1 MKNSWKKRILVGS
14 LALAMIPT
22 NSMISFAKAA
32 PDGKTVASD
41 TEAGKKDGAWDKWE
55 EEWNIIKNDWT
66 QISLTPGKDESQL
79 NFAWYTMSDRSANL
93 QISTSADMKNAKEYV
108 AKREKASVSKDG
120 KQYYS
125 NKVTALYLKENTT
138 YYYRYEVD
146 GVYTE
151 PAAYTTKSTD
161 KFSFIYV
168 GDPQIGSSNEKKSS
182 SKDVNTANKLVE
194 FLQAQ
199 DDAVCN
205 DAFNWSDTL
214 NKAVEKANNQAS
226 FIVSAGD
233 QVQLTKGKSPQ
244 GKNFE
249 SEIEYAGY
257 LSPEVL
263 KSLPVA
269 PTVGNHDADN
279 ANYTYHFNVPNK
291 SNYGV
296 NKATED
302 TTKVGGD
309 YYFTYGSVLF
319 MMLNTQ
325 NTNVAEH
332 KNFIEETVK
341 ANKDCTWR
349 IVTLHQ
355 DIYGSAEHS
364 NEPEITN
371 LRYQIVPILEDND
384 VDVVLTGHDHAY
396 SRTQI
401 LKGGVKTFDASYD
414 DDAFEEQLEID
425 MDAGEKPVTLTMA
438 PGNITT
444 EKATEDGLRYL
455 EYLYQIMDAATVQNV
470 NKINK
475 NTVLNPDGILYMTA
489 SSSSGSKYYDLVPRQ
504 QTYIASRWQEDV
516 PTYSVIDITPT
527 SFTINTYRT
536 DNNKAIDESFT
547 IVKEDKTSTTAPK
560 AVSIKSVKSSKEGTA
575 TVSFT
580 KSTDKVSGYQIAY
593 STNKNFKSSKNVVT
607 TKTSYT
613 IKSLSKG
620 TLYVKVR
627 PYTTVSGKNVY
638 GKYSKVVKASVE

>member
-1 MKNSWKKRILVGS
+1 MRNTWKKRLLAGS

-22 NSMISFAKAA
+22 NAMISFADAA
-32 PDGKTVASD
+32 PDGMTVASD
-41 TEAGKKDGAWDKWE
+41 TEAGKKDGAWENWV
-55 EEWNIIKNDWT
+55 EEWNTIKNDWT

-79 NFAWYTMSDRSANL
+79 NFSWYTKSDRSANL

-108 AKREKASVSKDG
+108 AKREKASVSADG
-120 KQYYS
+120 VQYYS
-125 NKVTALYLKENTT
+125 NKVTALNLKSNTT

-146 GVYTE
+146 GVFSE
-151 PAAYTTKSTD
+151 PAVYTTKSTD

-168 GDPQIGSSNEKKSS
+168 GDPQIGSSNDKKSS
-182 SKDVNTANKLVE
+182 SKDVNTDAKVAE

-199 DDAVCN
+199 DEAVRN

-214 NKAVEKANNQAS
+214 NKAVEKTKNQAS
-226 FIVSAGD
+226 FILSAGD
-233 QVQLTKGKSPQ
+233 QIQLTKGKSPK
-244 GKNFE
+244 GKNYE

-257 LSPEVL
+257 LSPDVL

-291 SNYGV
+291 SDYGV

-309 YYFTYGSVLF
+309 YYFTYGSALF
-319 MMLNTQ
+319 IMLNTQ

-341 ANKDCTWR
+341 ANKECKWR

-384 VDVVLTGHDHAY
+384 IDVVLTGHDHAY

-414 DDAFEEQLEID
+414 DDAFDDQLDID
-425 MDAGEKPVTLTMA
+425 MDAGKNPVTLTMA

-444 EKATEDGLRYL
+444 DKATEDGLKYL
-455 EYLYQIMDAATVQNV
+455 EYLNEIMDASAVQKV
-470 NKINK
+470 NKIDK

-504 QTYIASRWQEDV
+504 QTYIANRWQEDV
-516 PTYSVIDITPT
+516 PTYSVIDITEN

-536 DNNKAIDESFT
+536 DNNKAIDDSFT
-547 IVKEDKTSTTAPK
+547 IVKEEAKATAPK
-560 AVSIKSVKSSKEGTA
+560 AVKIKSVKSSKKGTA
-575 TVSFT
+575 TISFN
-580 KSTDKVSGYQIAY
+580 KSTDKVTGYQITY
-593 STNKNFKSSKNVVT
+593 SSKKNFKSSKKVLT
-607 TKTSYT
+607 TKTNYT

-620 TLYVKVR
+620 TTYVKVR
-627 PYTTVSGKNVY
+627 PYTTVSGKKVY
-638 GKYSKVVKASVE
+638 GKYSKAVKVRVK

>member
-1 MKNSWKKRILVGS
+1 MRNTWKKRLLAGS

-22 NSMISFAKAA
+22 NAMISFADAA
-32 PDGKTVASD
+32 PDGMTVASD
-41 TEAGKKDGAWDKWE
+41 TEAGKKDGAWENWV
-55 EEWNIIKNDWT
+55 EEWNTIKNDWT

-79 NFAWYTMSDRSANL
+79 NFSWYTKSDRSANL
-93 QISTSADMKNAKEYV
+93 QISTSADMKKAKEYV
-108 AKREKASVSKDG
+108 AKREKASVSADG
-120 KQYYS
+120 VQYYS
-125 NKVTALYLKENTT
+125 NKVTALNLKSNTT

-146 GVYTE
+146 GVFSE
-151 PAAYTTKSTD
+151 PAVYTTKSTD

-168 GDPQIGSSNEKKSS
+168 GDPQIGSSNDKKSS
-182 SKDVNTANKLVE
+182 SKDVNTDAKVAE

-199 DDAVCN
+199 DEAVRN

-214 NKAVEKANNQAS
+214 NKAVEKTKNQAS
-226 FIVSAGD
+226 FILSAGD
-233 QVQLTKGKSPQ
+233 QIQLTKGKSPK
-244 GKNFE
+244 GKNYE

-257 LSPEVL
+257 LSPDVL

-291 SNYGV
+291 SDYGV

-309 YYFTYGSVLF
+309 YYFTYGSALF
-319 MMLNTQ
+319 IMLNTQ

-341 ANKDCTWR
+341 ANKECKWR

-384 VDVVLTGHDHAY
+384 IDVVLTGHDHAY

-414 DDAFEEQLEID
+414 DDAFDDQLDID
-425 MDAGEKPVTLTMA
+425 MDAGKNPVTLTMA

-444 EKATEDGLRYL
+444 DKATEDGLRYL
-455 EYLYQIMDAATVQNV
+455 EYLNEIMDASAVQKV
-470 NKINK
+470 NKIDK

-504 QTYIASRWQEDV
+504 QTYIANRWQEDV
-516 PTYSVIDITPT
+516 PTYSVIDITEN

-536 DNNKAIDESFT
+536 DNNKAIDDSFT
-547 IVKEDKTSTTAPK
+547 IVKEEAKATAPK
-560 AVSIKSVKSSKEGTA
+560 AVKIKSVKSSKKGTA
-575 TVSFT
+575 TVSFN
-580 KSTDKVSGYQIAY
+580 KSTDKVTGYQITY
-593 STNKNFKSSKNVVT
+593 SSKKNFKSSKKVLT
-607 TKTSYT
+607 TKTNYT

-620 TLYVKVR
+620 TTYVKVR
-627 PYTTVSGKNVY
+627 PYTTVSGKKVY
-638 GKYSKVVKASVE
+638 GKYSKAVKVRVK

>member
-1 MKNSWKKRILVGS
+1 MRNTWKKRLLAGS

-22 NSMISFAKAA
+22 NAMISFADAA
-32 PDGKTVASD
+32 PDGMTVASD
-41 TEAGKKDGAWDKWE
+41 TEAGKKDGAWENWV
-55 EEWNIIKNDWT
+55 EEWNTIKNDWT

-79 NFAWYTMSDRSANL
+79 NFSWYTKSDRSANL

-108 AKREKASVSKDG
+108 AKREKASVSADG
-120 KQYYS
+120 VQYYS
-125 NKVTALYLKENTT
+125 NKVTALNLKSNTT

-146 GVYTE
+146 GVFSE
-151 PAAYTTKSTD
+151 PAVYTTKSTD

-168 GDPQIGSSNEKKSS
+168 GDPQIGSSNDKKSS
-182 SKDVNTANKLVE
+182 SKDVNTDAKVAE

-199 DDAVCN
+199 DEAVRN

-214 NKAVEKANNQAS
+214 NKAVEKTKNQAS
-226 FIVSAGD
+226 FILSAGD
-233 QVQLTKGKSPQ
+233 QIQLTKGKSPK
-244 GKNFE
+244 GKNYE
-249 SEIEYAGY
+249 NEIEYAGY
-257 LSPEVL
+257 LSPDVL

-291 SNYGV
+291 SDYGV

-309 YYFTYGSVLF
+309 YYFTYGSALF
-319 MMLNTQ
+319 IMLNTQ

-341 ANKDCTWR
+341 ANKECKWR

-384 VDVVLTGHDHAY
+384 IDVVLTGHDHAY

-414 DDAFEEQLEID
+414 DDAFDDQLDID
-425 MDAGEKPVTLTMA
+425 MDAGKNPVTLTMA

-444 EKATEDGLRYL
+444 DKATEDGLKYL
-455 EYLYQIMDAATVQNV
+455 EYLNEIMDASAVQKV
-470 NKINK
+470 NKIDK

-504 QTYIASRWQEDV
+504 QTYIANRWQEDV
-516 PTYSVIDITPT
+516 PTYSVIDITEN

-536 DNNKAIDESFT
+536 DNNKAIDDSFT
-547 IVKEDKTSTTAPK
+547 IVKEEAKATAPK
-560 AVSIKSVKSSKEGTA
+560 AVKIKSVKSSKKGTA
-575 TVSFT
+575 TISFN
-580 KSTDKVSGYQIAY
+580 KSTDKVTGYQITY
-593 STNKNFKSSKNVVT
+593 SSKKNFKSSKKVLT
-607 TKTSYT
+607 TKTNYT

-620 TLYVKVR
+620 TTYVKVR
-627 PYTTVSGKNVY
+627 PYTTVSGKKVY
-638 GKYSKVVKASVE
+638 GKYSKAVKVRVK

>member
-1 MKNSWKKRILVGS
+1 MKNTWKKRLLAGS

-22 NSMISFAKAA
+22 NAMISFADAA
-32 PDGKTVASD
+32 PDGMTVASG
-41 TEAGKKDGAWDKWE
+41 TEAGKKDGAWENWV
-55 EEWNIIKNDWT
+55 EEWNTIKNDWT

-79 NFAWYTMSDRSANL
+79 NFSWYTKSDRSANL

-108 AKREKASVSKDG
+108 AKREKASVSVEG
-120 KQYYS
+120 VQYYS
-125 NKVTALYLKENTT
+125 NKVTALNLKENTT

-146 GVYTE
+146 GVFSE
-151 PAAYTTKSTD
+151 PAVYTTKSTD

-182 SKDVNTANKLVE
+182 SKDVNTDAKVAE

-199 DDAVCN
+199 DEAVRN

-214 NKAVEKANNQAS
+214 TKAVAKTNNQAS
-226 FIVSAGD
+226 FILSAGD
-233 QVQLTKGKSPQ
+233 QIQLTKTKSPK
-244 GKNFE
+244 GKNYE

-257 LSPEVL
+257 LSPDVL

-291 SNYGV
+291 SDYGV
-296 NKATED
+296 NKSTED

-309 YYFTYGSVLF
+309 YYFTYGSALF
-319 MMLNTQ
+319 IMLNTQ

-341 ANKDCTWR
+341 ANKDCKWR

-355 DIYGSAEHS
+355 DIYGSGEHS

-371 LRYQIVPILEDND
+371 LRYQIVPILEAND

-414 DDAFEEQLEID
+414 DDAFDEQLDID
-425 MDAGEKPVTLTMA
+425 MDAGENPVTLTIA

-444 EKATEDGLRYL
+444 DKATEDGLKYL
-455 EYLYQIMDAATVQNV
+455 EYLNQIMDASAVQKV
-470 NKINK
+470 NNIDK

-504 QTYIASRWQEDV
+504 QTYIANRWQEDV
-516 PTYSVIDITPT
+516 PTYSVIDITDT

-536 DNNKAIDESFT
+536 DNNKAIDTSFT
-547 IVKEDKTSTTAPK
+547 IVKEEETKTTAPK
-560 AVSIKSVKSSKEGTA
+560 AVKIKSVKSSKKGTA
-575 TVSFT
+575 TVSFN
-580 KSTDKVSGYQIAY
+580 KSTDKVSGYQITY
-593 STNKNFKSSKNVVT
+593 SANKNFKSSKNVTT

-620 TLYVKVR
+620 TTYVKVR
-627 PYTTVSGKNVY
+627 PYTTVSGKKVY
-638 GKYSKVVKASVE
+638 GKYSTAVKVSVK